1 MSTPI
6 TNFGKVTVSTGYDA
20 AATSIVLSSGH
31 GSRLPSTFPFPL
43 TWWNATDNGD
53 PADDTNKEIVTVTNR
68 SSDTLTVTRGA
79 EGTSASTKNTGGK
92 TYKMVLGITK
102 AMWDALTVN
111 RALSQTFRGVQVQPH
126 PDADKAVTQIRLVH
140 ADAIV
145 MNDGEEVADWNDLDV
160 NLAAATGIGGL
171 DTGTEQNATWYKIF
185 AMWNGTTKGV
195 MMQRAKNY
203 LLDTQYITGEDASQ
217 GIRSAVDNSTVK
229 VSQGVQFGV
238 AGLLEFVD
246 LKLIKT
252 GTPGGFLWV
261 TLEANNGGVP
271 SNTPLAT
278 SDKIDVSRLST
289 AATWVRIPFRTPYS
303 ASVATQYH
311 LVLQGDWT
319 ISATNFVSVRM
330 DGSAGTYA
338 LGSKAL
344 FDSDTSTWTTDTD
357 DDLQFTTYITQNDT
371 ALVVPTGYRYAH
383 IGWAFNGNGGDVAPF
398 RQMNRCCM
406 YASQSVAQVVNEL
419 AAAVTLYDLRNY
431 LPPMTVTAT
440 FSVSGTGAASATAVL
455 GDLKGTDTVNAA
467 AGPFMASGS
476 SRDTAEIAS
485 GTCTPIV
492 LEYNVVMVD
501 ATSGADLYIQSF
513 EF

>member
-1 MSTPI
+1 
-6 TNFGKVTVSTGYDA
+6 
-20 AATSIVLSSGH
+20 
-31 GSRLPSTFPFPL
+31 
-43 TWWNATDNGD
+43 
-53 PADDTNKEIVTVTNR
+53 
-68 SSDTLTVTRGA
+68 
-79 EGTSASTKNTGGK
+79 
-92 TYKMVLGITK
+92 
-102 AMWDALTVN
+102 
-111 RALSQTFRGVQVQPH
+111 
-126 PDADKAVTQIRLVH
+126 
-140 ADAIV
+140 
-145 MNDGEEVADWNDLDV
+145 
-160 NLAAATGIGGL
+160 
-171 DTGTEQNATWYKIF
+171 
-185 AMWNGTTKGV
+185 
-195 MMQRAKNY
+195 
-203 LLDTQYITGEDASQ
+203 
-217 GIRSAVDNSTVK
+217 
-229 VSQGVQFGV
+229 
-238 AGLLEFVD
+238 
-246 LKLIKT
+246 
-252 GTPGGFLWV
+252 
-261 TLEANNGGVP
+261 
-271 SNTPLAT
+271 
-278 SDKIDVSRLST
+278 
-289 AATWVRIPFRTPYS
+289 
-303 ASVATQYH
+303 VATQYH

-476 SRDTAEIAS
+476 SRDTSEIAS

-501 ATSGADLYIQSF
+501 ASSGADLYIQSF